1 MSAQEWPVT
10 FFDGDYLRIYE
21 PQLTPEL
28 TKSEVDFMATALDLP
43 QGAAVL
49 DVGCGVGRHAVGMAA
64 RGYRVTGV
72 DFSAPYLEIAAQAAA
87 RAGAEVTW
95 RRCDMREL
103 DYERT
108 FAGVYSYFT
117 SFGYYTD
124 AENEAVLG
132 RIARALEPGG
142 RFLIDMANRERTL
155 THPQQRGWNP
165 QPGGGLLMEEV
176 SLDLLTSRVTSRQI
190 LIPPHGGSQVVKTFE
205 LRLYTC
211 AELTALM
218 SRHGLR
224 VVSVWGG
231 ADRSAYSTETRRMI
245 ILAERGGEGA

>member
-28 TKSEVDFMATALDLP
+28 TKSEVDFIATALDLP
-43 QGAAVL
+43 SGAAVL
-49 DVGCGVGRHAVGMAA
+49 DVGCGIGRHAVGMAV

-72 DFSAPYLEIAAQAAA
+72 DFSAPYLEIAAQAAVS
-87 RAGAEVTW
+87 AGAEVTW
-95 RRCDMREL
+95 RRLDMREL
-103 DYERT
+103 DYERA

-124 AENEAVLG
+124 AENEAVLE
-132 RIARALEPGG
+132 RIARALAPGG
-142 RFLIDMANRERTL
+142 RFLIDMANRERML

-165 QPGGGLLMEEV
+165 QPGGELLMEEV

-211 AELTALM
+211 GELTALM
-218 SRHGLR
+218 GRQGLR

-231 ADRSAYSTETRRMI
+231 ADRSAYSAETRRMI
-245 ILAERGGEGA
+245 ILAERRGEGT

>member
-1 MSAQEWPVT
+1 MSTQEWPVT

-28 TKSEVDFMATALDLP
+28 TRAEVDFISGALDLP
-43 QGAAVL
+43 HGAAVL
-49 DVGCGVGRHAVGMAA
+49 DVGCGIGRHAVGMAQ

-87 RAGAEVTW
+87 KIGVQVTW

-103 DYERT
+103 DDVDA
-108 FAGVYSYFT
+108 FDAVYSYFT
-117 SFGYYTD
+117 SFGYYQD
-124 AENEAVLG
+124 AENEAVLE
-132 RIARALEPGG
+132 RIVHALKPGG

-176 SLDLLTSRVTSRQI
+176 SLDIVTSRVTSRQI

-205 LRLYTC
+205 IRLYTC

-218 SRHGLR
+218 DRHGLR
-224 VVSVWGG
+224 VISVWGG
-231 ADRSAYSTETRRMI
+231 ADRSAYTSETRRMI
-245 ILAERGGEGA
+245 ILAERRGGSS